1 MKFVRVA
8 VLAAIV
14 FAPAPASASFDDAQD
29 SPERSRG
36 AQDEALVTRV
46 MTAVRAALAPAL
58 PFPQS
63 DEDGSL
69 PVGGNTTSLW
79 MVRPLQAGDHVIE
92 VLANPLNEVHQA
104 RATRAMAQIEQAITS
119 AQRRADAQYERA
131 LAEAK
136 RTGRSQ
142 DVDGVSLS
150 DEGLAGARIDAES
163 HVTIDVSFNQPSYR
177 VEMSSSVAPAPARD
191 VSIPGAVSVISVPS
205 NVFRGDKDQE
215 RFCEAEFHV
224 YLGQVA
230 APEVRRLVD
239 ERYEV
244 TAGATPSGNANRVTS
259 LVIRLRG
266 NEALMADILRKG
278 NWGVLLEL
286 LK

>member
-1 MKFVRVA
+1 MIKVRTVRTVRRVRT
-8 VLAAIV
+8 VLWCLVLGALCTTPDRA
-14 FAPAPASASFDDAQD
+14 
-29 SPERSRG
+29 G
-36 AQDEALVTRV
+36 AQDEPLATRV
-46 MTAVRAALAPAL
+46 MTAVRAAVAPAL
-58 PFPQS
+58 PFPDS
-63 DEDGSL
+63 DELGSL

-79 MVRPLQAGDHVIE
+79 MVRPLQAGDRVIE

-131 LAEAK
+131 VAEAK

-163 HVTIDVSFNQPSYR
+163 HVTIDVLFNQPSYR
-177 VEMSSSVAPAPARD
+177 FEIASSVEPSPARQL
-191 VSIPGAVSVISVPS
+191 SIPGAVSVISVPS
-205 NVFRGDKDQE
+205 NVFRGEKDLEQ
-215 RFCEAEFHV
+215 FCEAEFQV
-224 YLGQVA
+224 YLGHVA
-230 APEVRRLVD
+230 VPEVRRRED

-244 TAGATPSGNANRVTS
+244 TAGATLFDNGKPLTAI
-259 LVIRLRG
+259 VIRLRG
-266 NEALMADILRKG
+266 NDTLMADILRKA
-278 NWGVLLEL
+278 NWGVLVEL

>member
-1 MKFVRVA
+1 MKYVRLA
-8 VLAAIV
+8 VLAAMV
-14 FAPAPASASFDDAQD
+14 VAPAPAW
-29 SPERSRG
+29 
-36 AQDEALVTRV
+36 AQDEALATRV
-46 MTAVRAALAPAL
+46 MNAVRTALAPAL
-58 PFPQS
+58 PFPDS
-63 DEDGSL
+63 DELGSL

-79 MVRPLQAGDHVIE
+79 MVRPLQAGDRVIE

-104 RATRAMAQIEQAITS
+104 RATRAMAQIEQAINS

-163 HVTIDVSFNQPSYR
+163 HVTIDVLFNQPSYR
-177 VEMSSSVAPAPARD
+177 FEIASSVEPAPARQL
-191 VSIPGAVSVISVPS
+191 SIPGAVSVLSVPS
-205 NVFRGDKDQE
+205 NVFRGEKDLE
-215 RFCEAEFHV
+215 RFCEAEFQV
-224 YLGQVA
+224 YLGHVA
-230 APEVRRLVD
+230 LPDVRRRVD

-244 TAGATPSGNANRVTS
+244 TAGATPSANGMP
-259 LVIRLRG
+259 LGAIVIRLRG
-266 NEALMADILRKG
+266 NDTLMAEILRKG

>member
-1 MKFVRVA
+1 MRFVGVA
-8 VLAAIV
+8 VLVATV
-14 FAPAPASASFDDAQD
+14 VAPAPAWAQDDAL
-29 SPERSRG
+29 
-36 AQDEALVTRV
+36 ATRV
-46 MTAVRAALAPAL
+46 MTAVRAALAPGL
-58 PFPQS
+58 PFPDS
-63 DEDGSL
+63 DADGSL

-79 MVRPLQAGDHVIE
+79 MVRPLQAGDRTIE
-92 VLANPLNEVHQA
+92 VMANPLNQVHQA

-163 HVTIDVSFNQPSYR
+163 HVTIEVWFNQPSYR
-177 VEMSSSVAPAPARD
+177 VEIASSVEPAPARE

-205 NVFRGDKDQE
+205 NVFRGEKDQE
-215 RFCEAEFHV
+215 RFCEAESHV

-230 APEVRRLVD
+230 APEVRRRVD
-239 ERYEV
+239 QRYEV
-244 TAGATPSGNANRVTS
+244 TAGTLPGTANRVTS

-266 NEALMADILRKG
+266 NDALMADILRKG

>member
-1 MKFVRVA
+1 MTPLRLA
-8 VLAAIV
+8 LITAIAITPAPSSAQDDALAA
-14 FAPAPASASFDDAQD
+14 
-29 SPERSRG
+29 
-36 AQDEALVTRV
+36 RV

-58 PFPQS
+58 PFPPS

-79 MVRPLQAGDHVIE
+79 MVRPLQPGDRTIE
-92 VLANPLNEVHQA
+92 VMANPLNEVHQA

-131 LAEAK
+131 LADAK

-163 HVTIDVSFNQPSYR
+163 HVTIEVWFNQPSYR
-177 VEMSSSVAPAPARD
+177 VEIASSVEPAPAREG
-191 VSIPGAVSVISVPS
+191 SISGPVSVISVPS
-205 NVFRGDKDQE
+205 IVFRGEKDQE
-215 RFCEAEFHV
+215 RFCEAESQV

-230 APEVRRLVD
+230 APEVRRRVD
-239 ERYEV
+239 QRYEV
-244 TAGATPSGNANRVTS
+244 TAGATPSDTANRVTS

-266 NEALMADILRKG
+266 NDALIADLLRKG
-278 NWGVLLEL
+278 NWGGLLEL

>member
-1 MKFVRVA
+1 MNKVRTVRNVPTVLL
-8 VLAAIV
+8 VLAMGAV
-14 FAPAPASASFDDAQD
+14 CLVPVHAQD
-29 SPERSRG
+29 QQLTS
-36 AQDEALVTRV
+36 LV
-46 MTAVRAALAPAL
+46 MNAVRDALAPAL
-58 PFPQS
+58 PFPPS

-69 PVGGNTTSLW
+69 PAGGNTTSLW
-79 MVRPLQAGDHVIE
+79 MVRPLQAGDRVIE

-104 RATRAMAQIEQAITS
+104 RATRAMAQIEQAINS

-131 LAEAK
+131 VAEAK

-177 VEMSSSVAPAPARD
+177 VEIASSVEPAPARE
-191 VSIPGAVSVISVPS
+191 VSIPGAVSVIGVPS
-205 NVFRGDKDQE
+205 NVFRGEKDQE

-230 APEVRRLVD
+230 APEVRRRVD

-266 NEALMADILRKG
+266 NDALMADILRKG
-278 NWGVLLEL
+278 KWGVLLEL